1 MMVVPSL
8 FVEIFNSTFI
18 ISFNTHNNP
27 ESSILLALVVNNKV
41 DLLVPKL
48 SIELHMQW
56 GLQGWEKFALWTRS
70 LSVIWE
76 NQRE

>member
-1 MMVVPSL
+1 MMVVPSI

-41 DLLVPKL
+41 DLLVSKL

-56 GLQGWEKFALWTRS
+56 GATGVGKFALWTHD
-70 LSVIWE
+70 L
-76 NQRE
+76 